1 MVETQTDSFYIRL
14 QHSQHK
20 RGVVMFVLQVYVDL
34 FLIKQNFDLANVT
47 NVTWVVKSAAAPLIL
62 KVYIHPKIQY
72 SIKHLFKV
80 VWMQA
85 DLMICVVWR
94 VPF

>member
-34 FLIKQNFDLANVT
+34 FLIKQNFDLANVN
-47 NVTWVVKSAAAPLIL
+47 NVT
-62 KVYIHPKIQY
+62 
-72 SIKHLFKV
+72 
-80 VWMQA
+80 
-85 DLMICVVWR
+85 
-94 VPF
+94 